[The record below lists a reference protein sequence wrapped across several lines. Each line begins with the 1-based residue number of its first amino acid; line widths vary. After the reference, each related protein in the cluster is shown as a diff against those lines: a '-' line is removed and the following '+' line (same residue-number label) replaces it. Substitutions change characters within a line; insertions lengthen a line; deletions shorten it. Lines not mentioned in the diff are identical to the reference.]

1 MTKVLRSVLMLALV
15 MVVLALPAFGGQVAR
30 VQITPSLVH
39 WDPQGSYDSLVLTV
53 SKPDG
58 EVVRQEFAAGEGPP
72 LSPPPGGPP
81 RPVGFLA
88 GRGPA
93 PRRGG
98 PPGPGGG
105 GG

>member
-39 WDPQGSYDSLVLTV
+39 WDPQVSYDSLVLTV

-58 EVVRQEFAAGEGPP
+58 EVGRQEFAAGQAPAFELPAGAADGSYVYELRVVPAID
-72 LSPPPGGPP
+72 GAA
-81 RPVGFLA
+81 RRALA
-88 GRGPA
+88 AAR
-93 PRRGG
+93 
-98 PPGPGGG
+98 
-105 GG
+105 